1 MRQMGLDDK
10 KIRNLLNVTDST
22 IRNYRYRLQK

>member
-10 KIRNLLNVTDST
+10 TIRNLLNVTDST